1 MYFFR
6 AWKEW
11 IKQSGKYNLEQH
23 FVSSNAFTCMEINAY
38 ALIHLIIKF
47 RDEKT
52 PELFMPTLFT
62 SQMCESAF
70 RQMRSMTTINWTRIN
85 FSPLEL
91 FHIVGR
97 IELINDIVN
106 YESDGQDLVF
116 PRIQKH
122 SKNNPSFSM
131 PTDDEIRNIL
141 FDAQKRAL
149 INASKLEMH
158 IELPYI
164 LQCQVTRVSL
174 KEIKNDGNKTII
186 TETEEENS
194 LSDQTFSCNSL
205 RDYTRE
211 NIEIDENSKFVQ
223 VFNDDGTSRCVLKS
237 SLLWLMTESKN
248 KLSKDRLT
256 RVRGTT
262 TPKRKSKQLKR
273 KLSPQNSSPQSK
285 KQKQMDLHVFE
296 VIRIGDWCFFV
307 NKESYLIT
315 NLFMTIL

>member
-52 PELFMPTLFT
+52 PDLFMPTLLT

-211 NIEIDENSKFVQ
+211 NMEIDENSKFVQ
-223 VFNDDGTSRCVLKS
+223 VFNDDGTSKCV
-237 SLLWLMTESKN
+237 
-248 KLSKDRLT
+248 
-256 RVRGTT
+256 
-262 TPKRKSKQLKR
+262 
-273 KLSPQNSSPQSK
+273 
-285 KQKQMDLHVFE
+285 
-296 VIRIGDWCFFV
+296 C
-307 NKESYLIT
+307 
-315 NLFMTIL
+315 